1 MMSRAAVV
9 RRFALRNHTDP
20 SALRQPFAA
29 SSSTGKMSAKELS
42 KALGEQEEMKEFLN
56 QSKSEAVVKAVFG
69 LIKKV
74 RFYFFG
80 DIFSDLFFLRSCPFD
95 I

>member
-20 SALRQPFAA
+20 SALRQPFAV
-29 SSSTGKMSAKELS
+29 SSCTSKMSAKELS
-42 KALGEQEEMKEFLN
+42 KALSEQKETGLN
-56 QSKSEAVVKAVFG
+56 QSKSEEVVKALFG

-74 RFYFFG
+74 RFYLFG
-80 DIFSDLFFLRSCPFD
+80 DIFSDFFFPRSCPFD